1 MERTLF
7 SVLGDLER
15 ARGRRVGESGW
26 RTVTQELIDAF
37 AQITGDR
44 QWIHVDPARA
54 QRESP
59 LGTTIAHGF
68 LTLALL
74 PSMIAECV
82 SFPTARLSL
91 NYGFERIRFVAPVP
105 SGAQIRGV
113 FTIDDVRPIDGG
125 AQTTW
130 AVEVE
135 LRDAPRPALS
145 AQWLTRVLFGEPDEM
160 ER

>member
-1 MERTLF
+1 MQRTVF
-7 SVLGDLER
+7 STLGDLER
-15 ARGRRVGESGW
+15 ARGSRVGESAW
-26 RTVTQELIDAF
+26 RTITQDVIDGF
-37 AQITGDR
+37 AEVTGDR
-44 QWIHVDPARA
+44 QWIHVDSARA
-54 QRESP
+54 REESP

-74 PSMIAECV
+74 PVMLAECI

-105 SGAQIRGV
+105 AEAQIRGV
-113 FTIDDVRPIDGG
+113 FTIDDVRSIDGG

-135 LRDAPRPALS
+135 LRDSPKPAL
-145 AQWLTRVLFGEPDEM
+145 AARWLTRVLFGEPDEM